1 MNVWKAASLGVCLA
15 GAASIGAAT
24 APAAVG
30 QTEARKVVRQPRVE
44 VFRGE
49 GRLGVSI
56 RDVEAQA
63 DKAGSPAGGV
73 VVEEVSADSP
83 AEKAGFQKGDVIVE
97 FDGERVRSARQFTRL
112 VRESAPDRAVRA
124 VVLRGGGR
132 TTLDVTPREGAR
144 FEFDFDHLEG
154 VGELARDFAFRVAP
168 PPPPPAPPAV
178 PVVPP
183 PPSVWP
189 MDELLGRSGR
199 LGITVNSLT
208 PQLADY
214 FGAKDGVLV
223 TAVTADSTAAAAGLK
238 AGDVITAV
246 NGAAVGDAADL
257 RRRIQALGDG
267 EEFTIDVVRDKK
279 TVTLKG
285 KADARERRR
294 TVRTVL

>member
-24 APAAVG
+24 APVAVG
-30 QTEARKVVRQPRVE
+30 QTEVRKVVRGPRIE

-56 RDVEAQA
+56 RDVDAQA
-63 DKAGSPAGGV
+63 DKAGGPAGGV
-73 VVEEVSADSP
+73 IVEDVSSGSP

-112 VRESAPDRAVRA
+112 VRETAPDRAVQA
-124 VVLRGGGR
+124 VVLRGGQR
-132 TTLDVTPREGAR
+132 TTIAVTPREGAR
-144 FEFDFDHLEG
+144 FDFDFDHLEG

-168 PPPPPAPPAV
+168 PAPPAPPAA
-178 PVVPP
+178 PDMPP

-189 MDELLGRSGR
+189 MDELMGRSGR
-199 LGITVNSLT
+199 LGITVTSLT
-208 PQLADY
+208 SQLADY
-214 FGAKDGVLV
+214 FGAKEGVLV
-223 TAVTADSTAAAAGLK
+223 TAVTAESAGAAAGLK

-246 NGAAVGDAADL
+246 NGSPVDDPGAL
-257 RRRIQALGDG
+257 RRRVQSLDDG
-267 EEFTIDVVRDKK
+267 EEFTIDVVRDRK

-285 KADARERRR
+285 KADVRERRR
-294 TVRTVL
+294 TVRTVI

>member
-24 APAAVG
+24 APVAVG
-30 QTEARKVVRQPRVE
+30 QTEVRKVVRQPRIE

-56 RDVEAQA
+56 RDVDAQA
-63 DKAGSPAGGV
+63 DKPGGPADGV
-73 VVEEVSADSP
+73 IVEDVSSGSP

-112 VRESAPDRAVRA
+112 VRETAPDRAVQA
-124 VVLRGGGR
+124 VVLRGGQR
-132 TTLDVTPREGAR
+132 TTIAVTPREGAR
-144 FEFDFDHLEG
+144 FDFDFDHLEG

-168 PPPPPAPPAV
+168 PAPPAPPAA
-178 PVVPP
+178 PHMPP

-189 MDELLGRSGR
+189 MDELMGRSGR
-199 LGITVNSLT
+199 LGITVTSLT
-208 PQLADY
+208 SQLADY
-214 FGAKDGVLV
+214 FGAKEGVLV
-223 TAVTADSTAAAAGLK
+223 TAVTAESAGAAAGLK

-246 NGAAVGDAADL
+246 NGSPVDDPGAL
-257 RRRIQALGDG
+257 RRRVQSLDDG
-267 EEFTIDVVRDKK
+267 EEFTIDVVRDRK

-285 KADARERRR
+285 KADVRERRR
-294 TVRTVL
+294 TVRTVI